1 MGVSN
6 IYKKIESNSGI
17 SIYKT
22 LMCKFK
28 NEGSKDAKF
37 TINRHSIIKTQKS
50 SKIINN
56 GKFKFNVTRFNYM
69 NKERSYLF
77 MQNNSK
83 LIINGYFSI
92 FRNADIFI
100 KEGATLEF
108 GSGYIMDNA
117 QIQCMNSIKIG
128 DGVAISRNVVI
139 RDSDSHQLG
148 DDNHNPDQPIVIGN
162 NVWIGLNV
170 TILKGVT
177 IGDGAVIAAGSV
189 VTKNVAP
196 RSLVGGVPAKV
207 IRENVKWK

>member
-1 MGVSN
+1 MS
-6 IYKKIESNSGI
+6 ISKRIKSYSGI
-17 SIYKT
+17 SPFKSLLYKI
-22 LMCKFK
+22 K
-28 NEGSKDAKF
+28 NKGSKDARF
-37 TINRHSIIKTQKS
+37 IINRHSIIKTEKN
-50 SKIINN
+50 SKIVNN
-56 GKFKFNVTRFNYM
+56 GKFMFNVTRFNHM

-77 MQNNSK
+77 MQPNSK

-100 KEGATLEF
+100 KDGATLEF

-117 QIQCMNSIKIG
+117 QIQCMESIKIG

-139 RDSDSHQLG
+139 RDSDSHQLEG
-148 DDNHNPDQPIVIGN
+148 DNHNPTQPIVIGN

-177 IGDGAVIAAGSV
+177 IGDGAVIAAGAV
-189 VTKNVAP
+189 VNKDVAP
-196 RSLVGGVPAKV
+196 NTLVGGVPAKV